1 MIEKIIKKFIPNI
14 FLRYR
19 EKNTVKKMRE
29 KFSKMKK
36 NQIFREIYLKK
47 LWSPESVKFKHKFY
61 SGIGSY
67 LPELVDNYILEI
79 KTFLLSL
86 PKKPDVV
93 DLGCGDF
100 VIGSKLRK
108 FCNKY
113 IAVDIFDELINYN
126 KKKYQDLNVDFR
138 ILDITSEELPAG
150 DVCFV
155 RQVLQHLS
163 NESIVNFVKAIKN
176 KYKYLIITEHFPSSK
191 NFVANLDKPTG
202 PDVRLYDKSAVILT
216 EPPFNLRV
224 IKNIDICETC
234 SDSIDGVIKTKLLQ
248 LIA

>member
-14 FLRYR
+14 FLKYR

-216 EPPFNLRV
+216 KPPFNLKV
-224 IKNIDICETC
+224 IKDTDVCETY

-248 LIA
+248 LFV

>member
-216 EPPFNLRV
+216 KPPFNLRV
-224 IKNIDICETC
+224 IKDADICETY

-248 LIA
+248 LFV

>member
-47 LWSPESVKFKHKFY
+47 LWSPETVKFKHKFY

-216 EPPFNLRV
+216 KPPFNLRV
-224 IKNIDICETC
+224 IKDADICETY

-248 LIA
+248 LFV

>member
-29 KFSKMKK
+29 KFSKMEK

-47 LWSPESVKFKHKFY
+47 LWSPESVKFEHKFY

-86 PKKPDVV
+86 PTKPDVV

-176 KYKYLIITEHFPSSK
+176 KYKFLIITEHFPSSK

-216 EPPFNLRV
+216 KPPFNLRV
-224 IKNIDICETC
+224 TKDTDVCETY
-234 SDSIDGVIKTKLLQ
+234 SDSVDGVIKTKLLQ
-248 LIA
+248 LFV

>member
-216 EPPFNLRV
+216 KPPFNLKV
-224 IKNIDICETC
+224 IKDTDVCETY

-248 LIA
+248 LFV

>member
-29 KFSKMKK
+29 KFSKMEKH
-36 NQIFREIYLKK
+36 QIFREIYLKK
-47 LWSPESVKFKHKFY
+47 LWSPESVKFEHKFY

-67 LPELVDNYILEI
+67 LPALVDNYILEI
-79 KTFLLSL
+79 KFFLLSL
-86 PKKPDVV
+86 PKRPDVV

-126 KKKYQDLNVDFR
+126 KKKYQDLIVDFR
-138 ILDITSEELPAG
+138 ILDITSGELPAG

-191 NFVANLDKPTG
+191 NFIANLDKPTG

-216 EPPFNLRV
+216 KPPFNLRV
-224 IKNIDICETC
+224 IKDTDVCETY

-248 LIA
+248 LFV

>member
-1 MIEKIIKKFIPNI
+1 M
-14 FLRYR
+14 
-19 EKNTVKKMRE
+19 
-29 KFSKMKK
+29 
-36 NQIFREIYLKK
+36 
-47 LWSPESVKFKHKFY
+47 
-61 SGIGSY
+61 
-67 LPELVDNYILEI
+67 
-79 KTFLLSL
+79 LSL
-86 PKKPDVV
+86 PKKPNVV

-138 ILDITSEELPAG
+138 ILDITSEKLPAG

-216 EPPFNLRV
+216 KPPFNLRV
-224 IKNIDICETC
+224 IKDTDVCETY

-248 LIA
+248 LFV